1 MKTMKSARLLPHAGA
16 ALLCAATVL
25 AAAHAMAT
33 DVGEAL
39 TPGAVLVFTGARATP
54 VGQVPERFQRASMMA
69 LLNNLLDDGD
79 PPRFVDPRS
88 PTVCGEQTS
97 VLLHGVPVRA
107 GDEVPAG
114 AFELDWTLQGACPL
128 GPDGPRLH
136 GKLRMLVV
144 RDDSAGLAPVPVAA
158 R

>member
-1 MKTMKSARLLPHAGA
+1 MKTMFNQRLTRAGA
-16 ALLCAATVL
+16 VVLCGATVL

-39 TPGAVLVFTGARATP
+39 TPGAVLVFTGARAMP

-97 VLLHGVPVRA
+97 VLLRGAPVRA

-114 AFELDWTLQGACPL
+114 SFELDWTLQGACPL

-136 GKLRMLVV
+136 GRLRMLVV
-144 RDDSAGLAPVPVAA
+144 RDDDNGLAPVVVDA

>member
-1 MKTMKSARLLPHAGA
+1 
-16 ALLCAATVL
+16 
-25 AAAHAMAT
+25 
-33 DVGEAL
+33 
-39 TPGAVLVFTGARATP
+39 
-54 VGQVPERFQRASMMA
+54 MMA

-97 VLLHGVPVRA
+97 VLLRGAPVRA

-136 GKLRMLVV
+136 GRLRMLVV
-144 RDDSAGLAPVPVAA
+144 RDDDNGLAPVVVDA